1 MTNKEILK
9 KQIIYRSMHRGTKE
23 MDLLLSNFV
32 KRHIDEFDLDDLNDL
47 DKLLSADDEEINK
60 WYFGKNL
67 EKSIQV
73 TKVSKMLKKFKL

>member
-32 KRHIDEFDLDDLNDL
+32 RKYIDEFDLNDLNDL
-47 DKLLSADDEEINK
+47 DKLLCIDDEKINK
-60 WYFGKNL
+60 WYFSKDLNN
-67 EKSIQV
+67 SIQT
-73 TKVSKMLKKFKL
+73 TKVSKMLKDFKL